1 MFSVAPFLYITYVAS
16 SYVVSNDIMIV
27 NWERH
32 GWKQLAMA
40 CFNLISQNLLGIVW
54 GRHVK
59 QCRVTVA

>member
-1 MFSVAPFLYITYVAS
+1 MFSVAPFHYITYVAS

-27 NWERH
+27 DWERH

-40 CFNLISQNLLGIVW
+40 YFNLISQNLLGIVL

-59 QCRVTVA
+59 QCLVAVA